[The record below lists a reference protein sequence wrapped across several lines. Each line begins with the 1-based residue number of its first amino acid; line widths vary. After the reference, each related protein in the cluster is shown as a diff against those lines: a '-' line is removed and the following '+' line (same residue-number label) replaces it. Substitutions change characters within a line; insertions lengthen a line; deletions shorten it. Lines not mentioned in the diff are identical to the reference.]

1 MIKFI
6 LSFLLICFSLI
17 NHTETN
23 YTTLKNHKP
32 SPEKIPVT
40 FEAHGVKR
48 VDNYYWM
55 RDDSRKD
62 PKVIEH
68 LNIVLT
74 NELTAINQYFLHS
87 RMLKDWGLQR
97 LADYE
102 YHESI
107 DEMKHADWL
116 IERIL
121 FLEGIPQ
128 MQRLNPLVIGR
139 NTLEILGNDLELER
153 RVHPDL
159 VNAVSYCEEV
169 KDYTSKELFVKIL
182 CSEEEH
188 IDWLETQIGL
198 IEKVGL
204 ENYQQENM
212 HSNG

>member
-1 MIKFI
+1 MSSGNTMKGD
-6 LSFLLICFSLI
+6 L
-17 NHTETN
+17 
-23 YTTLKNHKP
+23 
-32 SPEKIPVT
+32 
-40 FEAHGVKR
+40 
-48 VDNYYWM
+48 
-55 RDDSRKD
+55 
-62 PKVIEH
+62 KVIEN

-74 NELTAINQYFLHS
+74 NELTAINQYYLHS
-87 RMLKDWGLQR
+87 RMFKDWGLMR

-139 NTLEILGNDLELER
+139 NTQEMLENDLKLENK
-153 RVHPDL
+153 VHPDL

-182 CSEEEH
+182 SSEEEH

-198 IEKVGL
+198 IKKVGL

-212 HSNG
+212 HSVD

>member
-1 MIKFI
+1 LLKFGAK
-6 LSFLLICFSLI
+6 L
-17 NHTETN
+17 
-23 YTTLKNHKP
+23 
-32 SPEKIPVT
+32 
-40 FEAHGVKR
+40 VKLTSG
-48 VDNYYWM
+48 DIMKGNL
-55 RDDSRKD
+55 
-62 PKVIEH
+62 KVIEH

-87 RMLKDWGLQR
+87 RMFKDWGLKR

-139 NTLEILGNDLELER
+139 NTQEMLENDLKLENK
-153 RVHPDL
+153 VHPDL

-182 CSEEEH
+182 SSEEEH

-198 IEKVGL
+198 IKKVGL

-212 HSNG
+212 HSND

>member
-1 MIKFI
+1 M
-6 LSFLLICFSLI
+6 
-17 NHTETN
+17 
-23 YTTLKNHKP
+23 
-32 SPEKIPVT
+32 
-40 FEAHGVKR
+40 
-48 VDNYYWM
+48 
-55 RDDSRKD
+55 
-62 PKVIEH
+62 
-68 LNIVLT
+68 
-74 NELTAINQYFLHS
+74 
-87 RMLKDWGLQR
+87 R

-139 NTLEILGNDLELER
+139 NTLEMLENDLKLENK
-153 RVHPDL
+153 VHPDL
-159 VNAVSYCEEV
+159 VNAVSYCEDV

-182 CSEEEH
+182 SSEEEH

-212 HSNG
+212 HSND

>member
-1 MIKFI
+1 MSSGNTMKGD
-6 LSFLLICFSLI
+6 L
-17 NHTETN
+17 
-23 YTTLKNHKP
+23 
-32 SPEKIPVT
+32 
-40 FEAHGVKR
+40 
-48 VDNYYWM
+48 
-55 RDDSRKD
+55 
-62 PKVIEH
+62 KVIEN

-74 NELTAINQYFLHS
+74 NEITAINQYFLHS
-87 RMLKDWGLQR
+87 RMFKDWGLMR

-139 NTLEILGNDLELER
+139 NTQEMLENDLKLENK
-153 RVHPDL
+153 VHPDL

-182 CSEEEH
+182 SSEEEH

-198 IEKVGL
+198 IKKVGL

-212 HSNG
+212 HSVD

>member
-1 MIKFI
+1 MKGD
-6 LSFLLICFSLI
+6 L
-17 NHTETN
+17 
-23 YTTLKNHKP
+23 
-32 SPEKIPVT
+32 
-40 FEAHGVKR
+40 
-48 VDNYYWM
+48 
-55 RDDSRKD
+55 
-62 PKVIEH
+62 KVIEH

-87 RMLKDWGLQR
+87 RMFKDWGLMR

-139 NTLEILGNDLELER
+139 NTLEMLENDLKLENK
-153 RVHPDL
+153 VHPDL

-182 CSEEEH
+182 SSEEEH

-198 IEKVGL
+198 IKKVGL

-212 HSNG
+212 HSND